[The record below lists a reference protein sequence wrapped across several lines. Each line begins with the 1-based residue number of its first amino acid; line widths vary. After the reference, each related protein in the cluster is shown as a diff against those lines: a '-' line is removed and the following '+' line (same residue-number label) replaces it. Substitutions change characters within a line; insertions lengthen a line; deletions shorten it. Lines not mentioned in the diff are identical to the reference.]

1 MNTILLKVQQYLDD
15 VSKNPVKVDSKLVE
29 EFGEACKN
37 ALLKQFEEVRRNKF
51 EPRMSNI
58 GRPLCQLQMEAK
70 GIKGEG
76 QPYNVK
82 MRNTFGDLIEALSI
96 FVMKS
101 SGIKISN
108 EQKKVKYKFDNNE
121 IEGRQDVEIDG
132 KVWDIKSASPYSF
145 EKKFGEAGGFSEV
158 V

>member
-1 MNTILLKVQQYLDD
+1 MNNILLKVQKYLDS
-15 VSKNPVKVDSKLVE
+15 VSQNPVRLDKRLVKEFSK
-29 EFGEACKN
+29 ACEN
-37 ALLKQFEEVRRNKF
+37 ALLKQFEGERKDKF

-58 GRPLCQLQMEAK
+58 GRPLCQLQMEAR

-82 MRNTFGDLIEALSI
+82 MRNTFGDMVEALAI

-101 SGIKISN
+101 AGVDIQN
-108 EQKKVKYKFDNNE
+108 EQKSLTYKFDKGS

-145 EKKFGEAGGFSEV
+145 EKKIWRV
-158 V
+158 WRV